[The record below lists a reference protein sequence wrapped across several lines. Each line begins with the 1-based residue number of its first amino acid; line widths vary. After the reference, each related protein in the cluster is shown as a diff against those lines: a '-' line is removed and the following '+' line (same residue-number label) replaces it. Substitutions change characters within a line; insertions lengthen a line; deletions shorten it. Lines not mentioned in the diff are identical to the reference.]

1 MTSLSPQLE
10 CLDTLSRRLVIVTGS
25 AGFIG
30 RRVVARL
37 VDAGVRV
44 VAIDRVPL
52 PSLLPTGVEY
62 HGVDIAEDFPPQV
75 EPFIL
80 VHLAWNMDRA
90 NAEAQATSAAVFSR
104 LLGLDGLCGV
114 VGLGSAEEY
123 GELEGCLSED
133 MAPGRHLSAYGR
145 AKHEACRAL
154 ESWSRASKHRAIWLR
169 PFVVYGPGQGG
180 SMVIPYALKCAKER
194 HSAEFS
200 EGLQF
205 RDFIHVEDVAA
216 GIVRAALEIQR
227 EGSLFTV
234 CNLGCGVPVKL
245 LDVLE
250 RISENTG
257 AHRRFHFGARAMR
270 ASEPLEQYAEVAA
283 AETHLGW
290 RAAISWQQGIDALC
304 KENEK
309 DNHG

>member
-1 MTSLSPQLE
+1 MNGEWQQSASLK
-10 CLDTLSRRLVIVTGS
+10 VVVTGA

-37 VDAGVRV
+37 ARAGARV
-44 VAIDRVPL
+44 VALDRVPL
-52 PSLLPTGVEY
+52 PPHLPAGVEY
-62 HGVDIAEDFPPQV
+62 HAVDIAEAFPTLEGLYRV
-75 EPFIL
+75 

-90 NAEAQATSAAVFSR
+90 NAEAQAASAAVFSK
-104 LLGLDGLCGV
+104 LLEQDGLCGV

-154 ESWSRASKHRAIWLR
+154 ESWSRASGHRAIWLR

-180 SMVIPYALKCAKER
+180 GMVIPYALQCAKER
-194 HSAEFS
+194 HVAEFS

-216 GIVRAALEIQR
+216 GIAKAALEMNQ
-227 EGSLFTV
+227 EGAPFTV

-245 LDVLE
+245 REVLE
-250 RISENTG
+250 RIAENLQV
-257 AHRRFHFGARAMR
+257 HRRFRFGARPMR
-270 ASEPLEQYAEVAA
+270 TTEPLEQYADVAA
-283 AETHLGW
+283 AENHLGW
-290 RAAISWQQGIDALC
+290 RSTISWKQGIDELC
-304 KENEK
+304 KEVYS
-309 DNHG
+309 

>member
-1 MTSLSPQLE
+1 MNGETQQSSTMP
-10 CLDTLSRRLVIVTGS
+10 VVVTGA

-37 VDAGVRV
+37 TSAGVRV
-44 VAIDRVPL
+44 VAMDRVPL
-52 PSLLPTGVEY
+52 PSYLPPGVEY
-62 HGVDIAEDFPPQV
+62 HGGDIAEALPPL
-75 EPFIL
+75 EGNIRL

-90 NAEAQATSAAVFSR
+90 NAEAQAASAAMFSR

-123 GELEGCLSED
+123 GELEGCLSEE
-133 MAPGRHLSAYGR
+133 MAPGDHLSFYGR
-145 AKHEACRAL
+145 AKHAACRAL
-154 ESWSRASKHRAIWLR
+154 EQWSREPGRCAVWLR

-180 SMVIPYALKCAKER
+180 NMVIPYAWQCAKDHR
-194 HSAEFS
+194 VAEFS

-205 RDFIHVEDVAA
+205 RDFVHVEDVAA
-216 GIVRAALEIQR
+216 GIAKAALAMMPESAR
-227 EGSLFTV
+227 FTV

-245 LDVLE
+245 RDVLE
-250 RISENTG
+250 RIAENTG
-257 AHRRFHFGARAMR
+257 AQRRFHFGARPMR
-270 ASEPLEQYAEVAA
+270 ATEPLEQYADVAA

-304 KENEK
+304 K
-309 DNHG
+309 DAIS